1 MQTGTKISAAGHGLL
16 ITWARVGGW
25 FQAEPLPIESQD
37 VSIIS
42 LEEYERLT
50 EQRAA
55 PVVTEVPAA
64 PVEPQVTE
72 TAPTIPERPQP
83 RPEPVPTPPEPVE
96 VPVAEAEPE
105 PPAPEPEPEIPTTV
119 PEAPETPQVV
129 SELPRTAEPETARP
143 SDRVAPEPVEA
154 PEPDTTIDDV
164 VREEVAPDAGAEAN
178 QPVQE
183 ATAPEAATDRI
194 VTEAE
199 AQEKEPTAPLV
210 ASRPKT
216 RPQRPVPQE
225 TEAPKPEVET
235 AAATPEPAREPE
247 PEPAPVEKPA
257 PEAEP
262 TPEVESSAV
271 NDALAEALAGGG
283 EVEAPEPSGPPMTS
297 GEKDGLRVAV
307 SKCWNVGSLSSEALQ
322 TTVVVAVS
330 LSREGVPDA
339 GSMRMMSSSGGSA
352 DSAKQAYEA
361 ARRAII
367 RCGSTGFDLP
377 ADKYDQ
383 WRDIEMT
390 FNPEGMRIR

>member
-16 ITWARVGGW
+16 ITWALIGGW
-25 FQAEPLPIESQD
+25 FQSDPIPFPTQD
-37 VSIIS
+37 VSLVS
-42 LEEYERLT
+42 LEEFERLS

-55 PVVTEVPAA
+55 PVVSETPA
-64 PVEPQVTE
+64 PVEPVE
-72 TAPTIPERPQP
+72 PTVQEATPAIPERPQP
-83 RPEPVPTPPEPVE
+83 RPEPTPPEPVTP
-96 VPVAEAEPE
+96 PVAEAEPE
-105 PPAPEPEPEIPTTV
+105 PPAPEPQ
-119 PEAPETPQVV
+119 PEAPTTAPVAPEVPQVV
-129 SELPRTAEPETARP
+129 SELPQSAEPETAAP

-164 VREEVAPDAGAEAN
+164 VREEVAPDEGAEAN

-199 AQEKEPTAPLV
+199 AQEKEPTAPIQT
-210 ASRPKT
+210 SRPKT
-216 RPQRPVPQE
+216 RPERPAAPEPQE
-225 TEAPKPEVET
+225 TKPDPKPETKPDTKPTPTQTAEEKPAPKPE
-235 AAATPEPAREPE
+235 P
-247 PEPAPVEKPA
+247 K
-257 PEAEP
+257 
-262 TPEVESSAV
+262 PEVDSSSV

-307 SKCWNVGSLSSEALQ
+307 SKCWNVGSLSSDALR
-322 TTVVVAVS
+322 TTVIVGVS
-330 LSREGVPDA
+330 LSRDGVPDA
-339 GSMRMMSSSGGSA
+339 GSMKMLSFSGGTEA
-352 DSAKQAYEA
+352 SAKQAYEA

-377 ADKYDQ
+377 ADKYGQ